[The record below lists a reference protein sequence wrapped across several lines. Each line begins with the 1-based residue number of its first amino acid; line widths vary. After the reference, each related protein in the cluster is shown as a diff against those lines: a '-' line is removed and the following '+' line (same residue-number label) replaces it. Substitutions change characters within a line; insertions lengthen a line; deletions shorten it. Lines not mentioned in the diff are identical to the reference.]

1 MRSSIRKLLCK
12 LLVNHPHIF
21 LTSQG
26 SKKYQMQT
34 VRTICFLCI
43 IFTAFAVKFYHILHH
58 LNAGNKQK
66 NLDPICKLV
75 ILIPDYN
82 ISLQSWQSIFK
93 TSVESAPLIRC
104 LFGTNCWVL
113 RGWLYYGTGL
123 HIPANP
129 LAQVNLIS
137 VNSLQ

>member
-1 MRSSIRKLLCK
+1 MHSSIQRLLCK
-12 LLVNHPHIF
+12 LLVNHKHIL

-26 SKKYQMQT
+26 SKKYADCMNSMFF
-34 VRTICFLCI
+34 IHY
-43 IFTAFAVKFYHILHH
+43 FTAFTVTFYHILQHR
-58 LNAGNKQK
+58 NAGNQQK